1 MSMLTLTHAAV
12 AWPAGRAD
20 AAGWAEAS
28 CAVHRQR
35 VASRESAVG
44 AFLGLSDLMFD
55 EVGLRPL
62 DMLEDSR
69 WTEATPVAAASE
81 SQAELAGRA
90 LAGLAET
97 LGPARL
103 SKCRAILYL
112 TSSVDREFFQS
123 SVVRLAAAHGM
134 HKVPHW
140 GLGQLQGTSLPV
152 ALDVAHSLLLN
163 NDGYNDGGV
172 LVIAAEAWPMP
183 LPRAVAG
190 TTLLCDGA
198 VALWVSAE
206 PAAAGLRIAAT
217 EQRSFDPFVAV
228 HGSRIEVDEAAMVE
242 AAAAT
247 INQTLHAAG
256 LSAAEVAIRHS
267 ELRPALDAALCR
279 RLGIEPEAARDSQ
292 RAGWT
297 GWGCAAASPRQ
308 AAEMLA
314 PGAGAEP
321 RPVLLWNL
329 SLAGAASAVLLH
341 HTQAEGHA

>member
-1 MSMLTLTHAAV
+1 MSMLTVTHASV

-28 CAVHRQR
+28 REVHRQR
-35 VASRESAVG
+35 RASRDSAVG

-62 DMLEDSR
+62 DMLGDAR
-69 WTEATPVAAASE
+69 WTESTRVACALE

-90 LAGLAET
+90 LAGLAEA
-97 LGPARL
+97 LGAARL
-103 SKCRAILYL
+103 AKCRAILYL
-112 TSSVDREFFQS
+112 TSSVDREYFQS
-123 SVVRLAAAHGM
+123 SVMRLAAAHGM

-152 ALDVAHSLLLN
+152 ALDLAHSLLPN
-163 NDGYNDGGV
+163 NDGGV

-190 TTLLCDGA
+190 TTVLCDGA
-198 VALWVSAE
+198 VALWVSGE
-206 PAAAGLRIAAT
+206 PAAAGLRVAAT
-217 EQRSFDPFVAV
+217 EQHSFDPFVAV
-228 HGSRIEVDEAAMVE
+228 DGTRIEVDEPAMVE

-247 INQTLHAAG
+247 ISQTLRAAG
-256 LSAAEVAIRHS
+256 LSAADVVIRHS

-314 PGAGAEP
+314 PGASPEP

-341 HTQAEGHA
+341 HTKAEGHA